1 MIAKIKTRADF
12 GGIVNYAN
20 DQKNKKKSAILLAY
34 EGVCAISNKT
44 IADSFQIQASMRP
57 KVKSSVKHVS
67 LAFSPQDTIRFSD
80 DEKGDTL
87 MVEIAKKWMEQMGI
101 RNTQYIIARHHD
113 TKHPHC
119 HLVFNRIDNDGNLI
133 SDSNERIR
141 NAKVCRA
148 LTKEYGLY
156 FAPKNSKARNKSRLR
171 PHQLRKYNLRSSV
184 LDARANSHSWNDF
197 FSILKDL
204 GIDMR
209 FNHAENSDK
218 IRGIS
223 FSQDE
228 YSMAGS
234 KLDRD
239 LSFNSLCA
247 TLGNVAAELIIQPH
261 QAITP
266 SGGGGTNNEQ
276 GWRDDK
282 NKDNERNEPFYKTSK
297 RRR

>member
-20 DQKNKKKSAILLAY
+20 DQKNKKKCAILLAH

-57 KVKSSVKHVS
+57 KVKNPVKHVS
-67 LAFSPQDTIRFSD
+67 LAFSSQDINRFPD
-80 DEKGDTL
+80 NEEGDKL

-141 NAKVCRA
+141 NTKVCRT
-148 LTKEYGLY
+148 LTKQYGLY

-171 PHQLRKYNLRSSV
+171 PHQLRKYNLRSST
-184 LDARANSHSWNDF
+184 LDALAASRSWHDF
-197 FSILKDL
+197 FRMLKEK
-204 GIDMR
+204 GIDVR
-209 FNHAENSDK
+209 FNRAENSDN

-223 FSQDE
+223 FCMDE
-228 YSMAGS
+228 FSIAGS
-234 KLDRD
+234 KLDSD
-239 LSFNSLCA
+239 LSFNRLCA
-247 TLGNVAAELIIQPH
+247 TLGNVATELIVQPH
-261 QAITP
+261 QTIVP
-266 SGGGGTNNEQ
+266 SAGGGTSNEQ

-282 NKDNERNEPFYKTSK
+282 NKDNQRNEPFYKTSK

>member
-20 DQKNKKKSAILLAY
+20 DQKNKKKCAILLAH

-57 KVKSSVKHVS
+57 KVKNPVKHVS
-67 LAFSPQDTIRFSD
+67 LAFSSQDINRFPD
-80 DEKGDTL
+80 NEEGDKL

-141 NAKVCRA
+141 NTKVCRT
-148 LTKEYGLY
+148 LTKQYGLY

-171 PHQLRKYNLRSSV
+171 PHQLRKYNLRSST
-184 LDARANSHSWNDF
+184 LDALAASRSWHDF
-197 FSILKDL
+197 FRMLKEK
-204 GIDMR
+204 GIDVR
-209 FNHAENSDK
+209 FNRAENSDN

-223 FSQDE
+223 FCMDE
-228 YSMAGS
+228 FSIAGS
-234 KLDRD
+234 KLDSD
-239 LSFNSLCA
+239 LSFNRLCTYSGA
-247 TLGNVAAELIIQPH
+247 YPFTFRQLI
-261 QAITP
+261 
-266 SGGGGTNNEQ
+266 
-276 GWRDDK
+276 RV
-282 NKDNERNEPFYKTSK
+282 
-297 RRR
+297 

>member
-20 DQKNKKKSAILLAY
+20 DQKNKKKSATLLAY
-34 EGVCAISNKT
+34 EGICAINNKT
-44 IADSFQIQASMRP
+44 IADSFQLQASMRP
-57 KVKSSVKHVS
+57 KVKSPVKHVS
-67 LAFSPQDTIRFSD
+67 LAFSPQDTVRFPN
-80 DEKGDTL
+80 DEKGNAL

-113 TKHPHC
+113 TEHPHC
-119 HLVFNRIDNDGNLI
+119 HIVFNRIDNDGNLI

-148 LTKEYGLY
+148 LTKEYKLY

-171 PHQLRKYNLRSSV
+171 PHQLRKYNLRSST
-184 LDARANSHSWNDF
+184 LDALAASRSWHDF
-197 FSILKDL
+197 FRMLKEK
-204 GIDMR
+204 GIDVR
-209 FNHAENSDK
+209 FNRVENSEN

-223 FSQDE
+223 FGMDE
-228 YSMAGS
+228 FSIAGS
-234 KLDRD
+234 KLDSD
-239 LSFNSLCA
+239 LSFNRLCA
-247 TLGNVAAELIIQPH
+247 TLGNVAKELMVQPH
-261 QAITP
+261 QTILP
-266 SGGGGTNNEQ
+266 SAGGGTSNEQ

-282 NKDNERNEPFYKTSK
+282 DKDKQRNEPFYKPSK

>member
-20 DQKNKKKSAILLAY
+20 DQKNKKKSATLLAH
-34 EGVCAISNKT
+34 EGVCAINNKA

-57 KVKSSVKHVS
+57 KVKSPVKHVS
-67 LAFSPQDTIRFSD
+67 LAFSSQDISHFPD
-80 DEKGDTL
+80 NEEGDAL

-119 HLVFNRIDNDGNLI
+119 HLVFNRIDNRGNLI

-141 NAKVCRA
+141 NTKVCRV
-148 LTKEYGLY
+148 LTNEYGLY
-156 FAPKNSKARNKSRLR
+156 FAPKNSKARNKNRLH

-184 LDARANSHSWNDF
+184 LDARANSRSWNEF
-197 FSILKDL
+197 ISTLKGQ

-218 IRGIS
+218 IRGTS
-223 FSQDE
+223 FCMDDFSI
-228 YSMAGS
+228 AGS

-247 TLGNVAAELIIQPH
+247 TLGNVTAELFIQPH
-261 QAITP
+261 QAIT
-266 SGGGGTNNEQ
+266 SGGGGGTNNEQ

-282 NKDNERNEPFYKTSK
+282 DKDNPRNEPFYKPSK

>member
-20 DQKNKKKSAILLAY
+20 DQKNKKKCAILLAH

-57 KVKSSVKHVS
+57 KVKNPVKHVS
-67 LAFSPQDTIRFSD
+67 LAFSSQDINRFPD
-80 DEKGDTL
+80 NEEGDKL

-141 NAKVCRA
+141 NTKVCRT
-148 LTKEYGLY
+148 LTKQYGLY

-171 PHQLRKYNLRSSV
+171 PHQLRKYNLRSST
-184 LDARANSHSWNDF
+184 LDALAASRSWHDF
-197 FSILKDL
+197 FRMLKEK
-204 GIDMR
+204 GIDVR
-209 FNHAENSDK
+209 FNHAENSDN

-223 FSQDE
+223 FCMDE
-228 YSMAGS
+228 FSIAGS
-234 KLDRD
+234 KLDSD
-239 LSFNSLCA
+239 LSFNRLCA
-247 TLGNVAAELIIQPH
+247 TLGNVATELIVQPH
-261 QAITP
+261 QAIVP
-266 SGGGGTNNEQ
+266 SAGGGTNNEQ

-282 NKDNERNEPFYKTSK
+282 SKDNQRNEPFYKTSK

>member
-20 DQKNKKKSAILLAY
+20 DQKNKKKSAKLLAH

-57 KVKSSVKHVS
+57 KVKSPVKHVS
-67 LAFSPQDTIRFSD
+67 LAFSPQDTIHFPN
-80 DEKGDTL
+80 DEKGNAL

-113 TKHPHC
+113 TEHPHC
-119 HLVFNRIDNDGNLI
+119 HIVFNRIDNDGNLI

-148 LTKEYGLY
+148 LTKEYKLY
-156 FAPKNSKARNKSRLR
+156 FALKNSKARNKSRLR
-171 PHQLRKYNLRSSV
+171 PHQLRKYNLRSAA
-184 LDARANSHSWNDF
+184 LDALAVSRSWNDF
-197 FSILKDL
+197 LGILKGQ

-223 FSQDE
+223 FCMDE
-228 YSMAGS
+228 FSIAGS

-239 LSFNSLCA
+239 LSFNNLC
-247 TLGNVAAELIIQPH
+247 TMLGDVAAELIIQPH
-261 QAITP
+261 QVITP
-266 SGGGGTNNEQ
+266 GGGGGTNNEQ
-276 GWRDDK
+276 GGRDDK
-282 NKDNERNEPFYKTSK
+282 DKDNQRSEPFYKPSK

>member
-20 DQKNKKKSAILLAY
+20 DQKNKKKSATLLAH
-34 EGVCAISNKT
+34 EGVCAINNKT

-57 KVKSSVKHVS
+57 KVKSPVKHVS
-67 LAFSPQDTIRFSD
+67 LAFSPQDSIHFPN
-80 DEKGDTL
+80 DEKGNAL

-101 RNTQYIIARHHD
+101 RNTQYIITRHHD
-113 TKHPHC
+113 TEHPHC
-119 HLVFNRIDNDGNLI
+119 HIVFNRIDNDGNLI

-148 LTKEYGLY
+148 LTKEYKLY

-171 PHQLRKYNLRSSV
+171 PYQLHKYNLRSST
-184 LDARANSHSWNDF
+184 LDALAASRSWHDF
-197 FSILKDL
+197 FRMLKEK
-204 GIDMR
+204 GIDVR
-209 FNHAENSDK
+209 FNRAENSDN

-223 FSQDE
+223 FCMDE
-228 YSMAGS
+228 FSIAGS
-234 KLDRD
+234 KLDSD
-239 LSFNSLCA
+239 LSFNRLCA
-247 TLGNVAAELIIQPH
+247 TLGNVTKELIVQPH
-261 QAITP
+261 QAFVP
-266 SGGGGTNNEQ
+266 SAGGGTSNEQ

-282 NKDNERNEPFYKTSK
+282 SKDNQRNEPFYKTSK

>member
-20 DQKNKKKSAILLAY
+20 DQKNKKKSATLLAY
-34 EGVCAISNKT
+34 EGICAINNKT
-44 IADSFQIQASMRP
+44 IVDSFQIQASMRP
-57 KVKSSVKHVS
+57 KVKSPVKHVS
-67 LAFSPQDTIRFSD
+67 LAFSPQDTVRFPN
-80 DEKGDTL
+80 DEKGNAL

-113 TKHPHC
+113 TEHPHC
-119 HLVFNRIDNDGNLI
+119 HIVFNRIDNDGNLI

-148 LTKEYGLY
+148 LTKEYKLY

-171 PHQLRKYNLRSSV
+171 PHQLRKYNLRSST
-184 LDARANSHSWNDF
+184 LDALAASRSWHDF
-197 FSILKDL
+197 FRMLKEK
-204 GIDMR
+204 GIDVR
-209 FNHAENSDK
+209 FNRAENSDN

-223 FSQDE
+223 FCMDE
-228 YSMAGS
+228 FSIAGS
-234 KLDRD
+234 KLDSD
-239 LSFNSLCA
+239 LSFNRLCA
-247 TLGNVAAELIIQPH
+247 TLGNVAKELMVRPH
-261 QAITP
+261 QAFVP
-266 SGGGGTNNEQ
+266 SAGGGTSNEQ

-282 NKDNERNEPFYKTSK
+282 SKDNQRNEPFYKPSK